1 MAMPSD
7 ELKKKKMF
15 HFNIDSPSMTCFNY
29 EKFIAK
35 LSKTKSKEKENVSV
49 LAVNLNDLTIEP
61 KQHQIQQ
68 EKQQHDNSTD
78 LLDQSKPPAQPQPQ
92 TMPLNCEHSKSAQF
106 NFKEYMSDFVR
117 SISYL
122 SLLNLVYHANEPLN
136 SVSKP
141 SDRIVKEL
149 NDSLIFFKKQR
160 QTFAKLYD
168 LNMFLKKRVASFGRP
183 IRQENQ
189 EKKSDSLKR
198 ISYLRFMNGFRSMI
212 RKRGLRLKRLRW
224 ANFIRMV
231 QLS

>member
-78 LLDQSKPPAQPQPQ
+78 LLDQSKPPAQPQ